1 MSTSEKESKRS
12 FDEQRQYLTNEPSM
26 RYGIDMGFVSSMK
39 VHGYVLVND
48 EFEYLLVAELRPSID
63 GSKGGPVLLPAWKH
77 STNVAASIGDDVR

>member
-12 FDEQRQYLTNEPSM
+12 FDEQRQYLTN
-26 RYGIDMGFVSSMK
+26 GINMGFVSSMK

-63 GSKGGPVLLPAWKH
+63 GSKGGPVLLPAWKQ